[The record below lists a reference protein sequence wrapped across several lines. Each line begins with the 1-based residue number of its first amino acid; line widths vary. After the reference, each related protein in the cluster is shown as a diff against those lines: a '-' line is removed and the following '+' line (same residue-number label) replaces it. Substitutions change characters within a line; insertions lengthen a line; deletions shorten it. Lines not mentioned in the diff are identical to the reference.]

1 MSKYINLETAG
12 EGTLSRTAHALLLP
26 LILLSNEYNG
36 WIKSITT
43 ISTPHNG
50 TTLVP
55 IIQGMFPFINS
66 MVIWMGVISQNNTIE
81 NHFKFDLNQWGL
93 NIKENEN
100 IFSYIGRIKK
110 SKISSSKNFSS
121 WDLSPSGADEFNQ
134 IYNTDSIVYYFSFAT
149 TVKSPNPDNAN

>member
-1 MSKYINLETAG
+1 MLEY
-12 EGTLSRTAHALLLP
+12 LLNNTISIEEN
-26 LILLSNEYNG
+26 ILLKNQYLG

-55 IIQGMFPFINS
+55 IIQGMFPFINAL
-66 MVIWMGVISQNNTIE
+66 VIWMGVISQNNTIE

-100 IFSYIGRIKK
+100 IFSYYRT
-110 SKISSSKNFSS
+110 NF
-121 WDLSPSGADEFNQ
+121 
-134 IYNTDSIVYYFSFAT
+134 
-149 TVKSPNPDNAN
+149 